1 LAEAE
6 LEAMLEAATTELVAL
21 ILQSDLLLHQLEA
34 EVV

>member
-1 LAEAE
+1 VLVVLVVQA
-6 LEAMLEAATTELVAL
+6 EAATTELVAL